1 VPTLDPHGDYLTRVW
16 KEHVYPLAEKMGFTM
31 NLPPVQPR
39 TRLAH
44 AAAKWAAGKGS
55 FAAFNRALFK
65 AFFQDGLD
73 IGKIKTLV
81 QIAEKLDLAPN
92 ELVSDSQMNSYV
104 ASVLHDEE
112 MARQANVKAVPAYVA
127 DGKILAAGVQSLAQ
141 LQQLLSLP

>member
-1 VPTLDPHGDYLTRVW
+1 MPTLDPHGDYLTRVW